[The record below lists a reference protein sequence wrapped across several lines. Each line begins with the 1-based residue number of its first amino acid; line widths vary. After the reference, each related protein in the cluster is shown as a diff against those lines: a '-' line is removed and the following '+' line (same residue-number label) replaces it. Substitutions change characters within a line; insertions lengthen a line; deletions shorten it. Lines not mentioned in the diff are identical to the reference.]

1 MSCDDETTEEE
12 ATAPTTYCD
21 RDRVNNC
28 WVEGAVDENGEGG
41 ICLLD
46 TMTEEQVVFVLQ
58 RDEQARADLRR
69 VTSDEYLKGLADT
82 VPRLPTGEHE
92 DHLQGELNRN
102 ADSLP
107 FYNQFRGKPP
117 WTG

>member
-1 MSCDDETTEEE
+1 MSCNDDTEEE
-12 ATAPTTYCD
+12 TTAPRTYCD

-28 WVEGAVDENGEGG
+28 WVEGANENGEGG

-46 TMTEEQVVFVLQ
+46 TMTEDQVVFVLQ

-82 VPRLPTGEHE
+82 VPRLPTGEHG
-92 DHLQGELNRN
+92 DHLQQATNRN
-102 ADSLP
+102 AASLP